1 MIAQAAMQLSWA
13 AWWALL
19 NNFAVEV
26 VQVTGSQYGLQQSIR
41 EIPGLLTVTVVLW
54 LLVMREQTLA
64 LAALALQGIGI
75 AVTGYFTSL
84 TGFFLTTIVL
94 SFGFHYYEAM
104 QQSLALQWL
113 DRRETPIWLGRIV
126 AAGACAQLAA
136 YAVVFIGFRTL
147 AVSYQT
153 AFAVAGGLTLAATL
167 LLALAFPRFP
177 ETVQQ
182 RRELVVRRRYWL
194 YYALTFMHGA
204 RRQIFTVFASFM
216 MVAVFKFAVHE
227 VALLF
232 LVNCVFNMLFA
243 ARLGAMI
250 ARLGERWALTWEN
263 ALLLLVFVGYAV
275 VQNAWIAAFLYIVDG
290 ASMTLGIAIRT
301 YLQKIGD
308 PADMAS
314 TAGVGTSVNHIAA
327 VLIPVGLGLV
337 WIVRPDWVFY
347 IGAVIALISLIL
359 ARLIPR
365 AVAGPRD
372 NPGTSRRA
380 GCRVKGL
387 AVAPYFCRKTRADG
401 RDQIHRRSPCA
412 PF

>member
-1 MIAQAAMQLSWA
+1 MTTPPPSGLARLFPGVPAAALFLMIAQAAMQLSWA
-13 AWWALL
+13 VWWVLL

-26 VQVTGSQYGLQQSIR
+26 VQTTGSQYGLQQSIR

-64 LAALALQGIGI
+64 LVALALQGIGI
-75 AVTGYFTSL
+75 AVTGYFTTL

-113 DRRETPIWLGRIV
+113 DQRETPIWLGRIV
-126 AAGACAQLAA
+126 AVGACAQLAA
-136 YAVVFIGFRTL
+136 YALVFIGFRT
-147 AVSYQT
+147 
-153 AFAVAGGLTLAATL
+153 FAVGYADGVRGGRRAHIRGDAVPRTWFP
-167 LLALAFPRFP
+167 AFPAGRKAAP
-177 ETVQQ
+177 Q
-182 RRELVVRRRYWL
+182 VVLRRRYWL

-232 LVNCVFNMLFA
+232 LVNCVFNILFA
-243 ARLGAMI
+243 PKLGALI
-250 ARLGERWALTWEN
+250 ARLGERWALTVEN
-263 ALLLLVFVGYAV
+263 VLLLFVFVGYAI

-308 PADMAS
+308 VADMAS
-314 TAGVGTSVNHIAA
+314 TAGVGSSVNHIAA
-327 VLIPVGLGLV
+327 VFIPAGLGLV
-337 WIVRPDWVFY
+337 WVVRPDLVFY
-347 IGAVIALISLIL
+347 IGAGFALVSLAF
-359 ARLIPR
+359 ARLIPLVP
-365 AVAGPRD
+365 A
-372 NPGTSRRA
+372 PGNETA
-380 GCRVKGL
+380 L
-387 AVAPYFCRKTRADG
+387 ARPAPQPAE
-401 RDQIHRRSPCA
+401 
-412 PF
+412 